1 MRLYTKS
8 VRLSRKDFKKMKIT
22 WLGQA
27 GLMLQ
32 TAEATVIIDPYLS
45 DSVEKIQPQNYRRVA
60 VDKSFLDIKPDL
72 LLFTHVHLDHYDTET
87 APIYLASEKKMTV
100 LCPNSVWS
108 EARKNGGVHNYVC
121 FDRGTVWTE
130 KGLRFTAVT
139 ATHSD
144 FSAIGIIVEDLSD
157 GKKYYI
163 TGDTLYNHG
172 IFADLPDDLYAIFLP
187 INGVG
192 NNMNATDAA
201 DFVKRSGAKYSVP
214 LHFGMFDE
222 LSPECFK
229 AENRVIPEIYNEIKF
244 G

>member
-1 MRLYTKS
+1 
-8 VRLSRKDFKKMKIT
+8 MKIT

-27 GLMLQ
+27 GLMLE
-32 TAEATVIIDPYLS
+32 TPEATVIIDPYLS

-60 VDKSFLDIKPDL
+60 VDKRFLEIKPDL

-100 LCPNSVWS
+100 LCPTSVWS

-130 KGLRFTAVT
+130 KGLRFTAVK
-139 ATHSD
+139 AEHSD
-144 FSAIGIIVEDLSD
+144 SYAIGFIIEDLSD
-157 GKKYYI
+157 GKKYYV
-163 TGDTLYNHG
+163 TGDTLYNHN
-172 IFADLPDDLYAIFLP
+172 IFADLPDGLYAIILP

-192 NNMNATDAA
+192 NNMNVTDAM
-201 DFVKRSGAKYSVP
+201 DFAKRSGAKYAVP
-214 LHFGMFDE
+214 VHFGMFDQ

-229 AENRVIPEIYNEIKF
+229 LDNRVIPTVYEEIQFN
-244 G
+244 

>member
-1 MRLYTKS
+1 
-8 VRLSRKDFKKMKIT
+8 MKIT

-27 GLMLQ
+27 GLMLE
-32 TAEATVIIDPYLS
+32 TPTATVIIDPYLS
-45 DSVEKIQPQNYRRVA
+45 NSVEKIQPQNYRRVA
-60 VDKSFLDIKPDL
+60 VDKSFLGVKPDF

-87 APIYLASEKKMTV
+87 APIYLANEKKMTV
-100 LCPNSVWS
+100 LCPESVWG
-108 EARKNGGVHNYVC
+108 EARKNGGVHNYVR

-130 KGLRFTAVT
+130 KELRFTAVG

-144 FSAIGIIVEDLSD
+144 NAAIGIIIEDLSD

-172 IFADLPDDLYAIFLP
+172 IFTDLPDDLYAIFLP

-201 DFVKRSGAKYSVP
+201 AFAKRSGAKYSIP

-229 AENRVIPEIYNEIKF
+229 AENRIIPEIYKEIKL
-244 G
+244 

>member
-1 MRLYTKS
+1 
-8 VRLSRKDFKKMKIT
+8 MKIT
-22 WLGQA
+22 WIGQA
-27 GLMLQ
+27 GLMIE

-60 VDKSFLDIKPDL
+60 VDRRFLEVKPDI

-87 APIYLASEKKMTV
+87 APIYLASENKMTV
-100 LCPNSVWS
+100 LCPESVWG
-108 EARKNGGVHNYVC
+108 EARKHGGPHNYVR

-130 KGLRFTAVT
+130 KGLRFTAVA

-144 FSAIGIIVEDLSD
+144 NAAIGIIIEDLSD
-157 GKKYYI
+157 GKKYYV

-172 IFADLPDDLYAIFLP
+172 IFADLPEDLFAILLP

-201 DFVKRSGAKYSVP
+201 EFAKRSGAKYAVP
-214 LHFGMFDE
+214 LHFGMFDNI
-222 LSPECFK
+222 SPEIFK
-229 AENRVIPEIYNEIKF
+229 ADNRIIPTVYEEIKF
-244 G
+244 D